1 MSQVGNVIIKKR
13 MREEGVSMK
22 QNVDNSDLKYQEIL
36 ILAYFK
42 SRYKRY
48 NFNQLTQLMGMTYS
62 EMEKSIEHLLGLGYL
77 VCINGY
83 VVIAKIGEK
92 LLEEKNMRNFF
103 INDENKGL
111 KKEVLDIYE
120 TYIPIGFEW

>member
-1 MSQVGNVIIKKR
+1 

-111 KKEVLDIYE
+111 KKAVLDIYE

>member
-1 MSQVGNVIIKKR
+1 MSQVGSVIIKKR

>member
-1 MSQVGNVIIKKR
+1 

-120 TYIPIGFEW
+120 TYIPIRFEW

>member
-1 MSQVGNVIIKKR
+1 

-92 LLEEKNMRNFF
+92 LLEEKKMRNFF
-103 INDENKGL
+103 MNDENKGL